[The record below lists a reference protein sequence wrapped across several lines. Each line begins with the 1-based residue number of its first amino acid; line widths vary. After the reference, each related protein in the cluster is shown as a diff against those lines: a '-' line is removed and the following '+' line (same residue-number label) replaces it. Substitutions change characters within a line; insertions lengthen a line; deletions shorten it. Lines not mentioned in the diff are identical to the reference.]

1 MADDKEALFTVN
13 AGQILA
19 KLHLAA
25 RQDSEHDIFYAFNT
39 GIKDETKDDTPEK
52 PGKAIFDLTNKSG
65 EYEVCFVTRAPIEY
79 NPQIVLSAMPS
90 VSKDLEKYNSL
101 KEKLEKDKEAD
112 KKKGA
117 TDAPN
122 PNILKSE
129 EELKKLKTKIFNE
142 IKKTG
147 VKLEDDD
154 TFEEANK
161 KVDEENKLRKDR
173 QDDNMSKYNK
183 KDVAKYINEYFKTFS
198 GKDAK
203 TVKEDQLVQLQFDD
217 ANLKSRQPTIED
229 YKIFGMDEKQI
240 EEWNKSILKDLS
252 KKVQLN
258 IGYKV
263 GFNVEVETM

>member
-1 MADDKEALFTVN
+1 M
-13 AGQILA
+13 
-19 KLHLAA
+19 HLAA

-52 PGKAIFDLTNKSG
+52 PGKAIFDLTNKNG

-129 EELKKLKTKIFNE
+129 EEMKKLKTKIFNE
-142 IKKTG
+142 IK
-147 VKLEDDD
+147 
-154 TFEEANK
+154 
-161 KVDEENKLRKDR
+161 
-173 QDDNMSKYNK
+173 
-183 KDVAKYINEYFKTFS
+183 
-198 GKDAK
+198 
-203 TVKEDQLVQLQFDD
+203 
-217 ANLKSRQPTIED
+217 NLFQEL
-229 YKIFGMDEKQI
+229 F
-240 EEWNKSILKDLS
+240 
-252 KKVQLN
+252 
-258 IGYKV
+258 
-263 GFNVEVETM
+263 